1 MKIGLLDVDG
11 HSRFP
16 NLALMKLSAY
26 HKKKGHS
33 VEFANAMFQ
42 DYDTVY
48 KSKVFTFTP
57 DDNEIYNCEV
67 IKAGT
72 GYKDYTTI
80 LPYEIEH
87 ICPDYDLY
95 NSNIAYGFLTRG
107 CINNCQWC
115 IVPTKEGKLKPNAD
129 IEEFLSNKK
138 QAILLDNNVLAS
150 DYGLLQIE
158 KIVKLGIRV
167 DFNQGLDVRIANK
180 NKYILDLLSKVKWI
194 RHIRFACDSQSQLEP
209 IIRVT
214 EELSKRGVK
223 PYRIFVYTLIK
234 ETEDA
239 LIRLN
244 NLKKIGV
251 TPFAQPYRD
260 FDNLVRPSNEQ
271 KKIARWCNH
280 KAIFNSVDFDKYN
293 DKYN

>member
-1 MKIGLLDVDG
+1 MKIGLINVDG
-11 HSRFP
+11 HSKFP

-26 HKKKGHS
+26 HKKQGHS

-42 DYDTVY
+42 DYDIVY

-57 DDNEIYNCEV
+57 DDTEIYNCEV
-67 IKAGT
+67 VKAGT

-87 ICPDYDLY
+87 ICPDYNLY
-95 NSNIAYGFLTRG
+95 NSDTAYGFLTRG

-115 IVPTKEGKLKPNAD
+115 IVPTKEGKLRPNAD
-129 IEEFLSNKK
+129 IEEFLSDKK
-138 QAILLDNNVLAS
+138 QAILLDNNVIAS
-150 DYGLLQIE
+150 DYGINRIE
-158 KIVKLGIRV
+158 KIVQLGIKV
-167 DFNQGLDVRIANK
+167 DFNQGLDVRIADK
-180 NKYILDLLSKVKWI
+180 DKYILELLSKVKWI
-194 RHIRFACDSQSQLEP
+194 RHIRFACDSLSQLEP

-214 EELSKRGVK
+214 EELSTKGIK

-244 NLKKIGV
+244 SLKKIGV

-260 FDNLVRPSNEQ
+260 FDNLTEPTIEQ

-280 KAIFNSVDFDKYN
+280 KAIFNSVNFNEYK
-293 DKYN
+293 

>member
-1 MKIGLLDVDG
+1 MKIGLINVDG
-11 HSRFP
+11 HSKFP

-26 HKKKGHS
+26 HKRQGHD

-42 DYDTVY
+42 NYDIVY

-57 DDNEIYNCEV
+57 DDAEIYNCEV

-87 ICPDYDLY
+87 ICPDYNLY
-95 NSNIAYGFLTRG
+95 NSDTAYGFLTRG
-107 CINNCQWC
+107 CINSCQWC
-115 IVPTKEGKLKPNAD
+115 VVPTKEGKLRPNAD
-129 IEEFLSNKK
+129 IEEFLSDKK
-138 QAILLDNNVLAS
+138 QAILLDNNVIAS
-150 DYGLLQIE
+150 NYGISQIE
-158 KIVKLGIRV
+158 KIVRLGIKV
-167 DFNQGLDVRIANK
+167 DFNQGLDVRIADK
-180 NKYILDLLSKVKWI
+180 DKYILELLSKVKWI
-194 RHIRFACDSQSQLEP
+194 RHIRFACDSLSQLDP

-214 EELSKRGVK
+214 EELSAKGIK

-244 NLKKIGV
+244 SLKKIGV
-251 TPFAQPYRD
+251 VPFAQPYRD
-260 FDNLVRPSNEQ
+260 FENLIEPTIEQ

-280 KAIFNSVDFDKYN
+280 KAIFNSVNFNEYK
-293 DKYN
+293 

>member
-1 MKIGLLDVDG
+1 MKIGLINVDG
-11 HSRFP
+11 HSKFP

-26 HKKKGHS
+26 HKKQGHS

-42 DYDTVY
+42 DYDIVY

-57 DDNEIYNCEV
+57 DDTEIYNCEV
-67 IKAGT
+67 VKAGT

-87 ICPDYDLY
+87 ICPDYNLY
-95 NSNIAYGFLTRG
+95 NSDTAYGFLTRG

-115 IVPTKEGKLKPNAD
+115 IVPTKEGKLRPNAD
-129 IEEFLSNKK
+129 IEEFLSDKK
-138 QAILLDNNVLAS
+138 QAILLDNNVIAS
-150 DYGLLQIE
+150 DYGINQIE
-158 KIVKLGIRV
+158 KIVRLGIKV
-167 DFNQGLDVRIANK
+167 DFNQGLDVRIADK
-180 NKYILDLLSKVKWI
+180 DKYILELLSKVKWI
-194 RHIRFACDSQSQLEP
+194 RHIRFACDSLSQLEP

-214 EELSKRGVK
+214 EELSIKGIK

-244 NLKKIGV
+244 SLKKIGV

-260 FDNLVRPSNEQ
+260 FENLIEPTIEQ

-280 KAIFNSVDFDKYN
+280 KAIFNSVNFNEYK
-293 DKYN
+293 

>member
-1 MKIGLLDVDG
+1 MKIGLINVDG
-11 HSRFP
+11 HSKFP

-26 HKKKGHS
+26 HKKQGHS

-42 DYDTVY
+42 DYDIVY

-57 DDNEIYNCEV
+57 DDTEIYNCEV
-67 IKAGT
+67 VKAGT

-87 ICPDYDLY
+87 ICPDYNLY
-95 NSNIAYGFLTRG
+95 NSDTAYGFLTRG

-115 IVPTKEGKLKPNAD
+115 IVPTKEGKLRPNAD
-129 IEEFLSNKK
+129 IEEFLSDKK
-138 QAILLDNNVLAS
+138 QAILLDNNVIAS
-150 DYGLLQIE
+150 DYGINQIE
-158 KIVKLGIRV
+158 KIVRLGIKV
-167 DFNQGLDVRIANK
+167 DFNQGLDVRIADK
-180 NKYILDLLSKVKWI
+180 DKYILELLSKVKWI
-194 RHIRFACDSQSQLEP
+194 RHIRFACDSLSQLEP

-214 EELSKRGVK
+214 EELSIKGIK

-244 NLKKIGV
+244 SLKKIGV

-260 FDNLVRPSNEQ
+260 FDN
-271 KKIARWCNH
+271 KINPTKLQRDMARWCNH
-280 KAIFNSVDFDKYN
+280 KAIFNSVNFNEYK
-293 DKYN
+293 

>member
-1 MKIGLLDVDG
+1 MKIGLIDVDG
-11 HSRFP
+11 HSLFP
-16 NLALMKLSAY
+16 NLALMKLSAF
-26 HKKKGHS
+26 HKKQGHS

-42 DYDTVY
+42 DYDIVY

-95 NSNIAYGFLTRG
+95 NSDFAYGFLTRG

-115 IVPTKEGKLKPNAD
+115 IVPAKEGKLRPNAD
-129 IEEFLSNKK
+129 IEEFISDKK

-150 DYGLLQIE
+150 DYGLNQIE
-158 KIVKLGIRV
+158 KIIRLGIRV
-167 DFNQGLDVRIANK
+167 DFNQGLDVRIASK

-194 RHIRFACDSQSQLEP
+194 RHIRFACDSLSQLEP

-244 NLKKIGV
+244 KLKELGV

-260 FDNLVRPSNEQ
+260 FNNLTKPTIEQ

-280 KAIFNSVDFDKYN
+280 KAIFNSINYSEYK
-293 DKYN
+293 